1 MRVNCCSMIHEDA
14 ANFFP
19 AKIMA
24 EFSSCCHSHK
34 CYRIPGC
41 RVSFVTDC
49 AKSSMRSYDCDTL
62 SMLVS

>member
-1 MRVNCCSMIHEDA
+1 MRINCCSMIHEDA

-24 EFSSCCHSHK
+24 ESSSCCDSQK
-34 CYRIPGC
+34 YDRNWGC
-41 RVSFVTDC
+41 RVLCVTDC
-49 AKSSMRSYDCDTL
+49 AKSSMGSYDCNTL